1 MFRIRKPRPVSA
13 PDLSRLDRMD
23 GVRLTPNR
31 VPARAADDDL
41 LAVARGAG
49 VLRDRRVDATAAAL
63 VQYAT
68 TDDAAGSMATFRRMG
83 GAA

>member
-1 MFRIRKPRPVSA
+1 MFRKLKSLLIADDPNPQPS
-13 PDLSRLDRMD
+13 PLDLLDRSPVYYRM
-23 GVRLTPNR
+23 R
-31 VPARAADDDL
+31 ADDDL